1 MNIKTK
7 LFSLIILSVLVLPV
21 FINPPKS
28 GGVLGAFEDKNVE
41 TQSQTSPNSNQIS
54 TSSIGSVLLNQNK
67 QEAQQTEN
75 QVQEQSSGVKLKDI
89 SSGIRDIK
97 KKVNA
102 PIELRGKII
111 WDANTKSS
119 AVSDKFALGAGVRV
133 AFNGKS
139 TDVVIGDNRVLSP
152 DTIMIVDQKTFI
164 LMGGNPELQQSIDV
178 MASLE

>member
-41 TQSQTSPNSNQIS
+41 TQSQTSPNSIS

-75 QVQEQSSGVKLKDI
+75 QVQEQSSGAKLKDI

-111 WDANTKSS
+111 WDANTKSA